1 MKKVLTLLLVTFFTL
16 LNIDITY
23 SNNNKVDS
31 KKITYLIKYV
41 NTKTND
47 LEKIRKK
54 YNLESD
60 KNISLRLKKLREIKK
75 ILIKTEKTWEYNDY
89 IWKLIEQLK
98 INNTLIKKQLK
109 IKIAE
114 QKKEAK
120 KYSILYYKK
129 IKPTIEKVDIIV
141 INIAKKL
148 MKKEKLN
155 NKDRQIVG
163 ILMLIKQKLDRLE
176 TITEKKWNTK
186 KEIRDYIMSNFKQIT
201 YNFRQIKDIIKSTK

>member
-75 ILIKTEKTWEYNDY
+75 ILIKTEKT
-89 IWKLIEQLK
+89 
-98 INNTLIKKQLK
+98 
-109 IKIAE
+109 
-114 QKKEAK
+114 
-120 KYSILYYKK
+120 
-129 IKPTIEKVDIIV
+129 
-141 INIAKKL
+141 
-148 MKKEKLN
+148 
-155 NKDRQIVG
+155 
-163 ILMLIKQKLDRLE
+163 
-176 TITEKKWNTK
+176 
-186 KEIRDYIMSNFKQIT
+186 
-201 YNFRQIKDIIKSTK
+201 

>member
-98 INNTLIKKQLK
+98 INNTLIKEQLK

>member
-1 MKKVLTLLLVTFFTL
+1 MKKVLTLLLITFFIL
-16 LNIDITY
+16 LNINIIY
-23 SNNNKVDS
+23 SNDKVDS
-31 KKITYLIKYV
+31 KKIIYLIKYV

-54 YNLESD
+54 YNLEND
-60 KNISLRLKKLREIKK
+60 KNINLRLKKLREIKK

-98 INNTLIKKQLK
+98 INNTLIKEQLK
-109 IKIAE
+109 IKIAK

-129 IKPTIEKVDIIV
+129 IKPVIEKIDIVV
-141 INIAKKL
+141 IDIAKKL

-163 ILMLIKQKLDRLE
+163 ILILIKQKLDILK

-186 KEIRDYIMSNFKQIT
+186 KEIKDYIMSNFKQII
-201 YNFRQIKDIIKSTK
+201 YNFRQIKDITKSTK

>member
-1 MKKVLTLLLVTFFTL
+1 MKKVLTLLFITFFML
-16 LNIDITY
+16 LNINITY
-23 SNNNKVDS
+23 SNNKVNS

-54 YNLESD
+54 YNLEND

-75 ILIKTEKTWEYNDY
+75 ILIKTEKTWEYNNY
-89 IWKLIEQLK
+89 IWKLIKQLK
-98 INNTLIKKQLK
+98 INNTLIKEQLK
-109 IKIAE
+109 AKITE

-129 IKPTIEKVDIIV
+129 IKPAIEKINIIV

-148 MKKEKLN
+148 MKKERLN
-155 NKDRQIVG
+155 YKDRQIVG
-163 ILMLIKQKLDRLE
+163 ILILIKQKLNRLE
-176 TITEKKWNTK
+176 TITENKWNTK

-201 YNFRQIKDIIKSTK
+201 YNFRQIKDIIKKH